1 MLMHKQVV
9 HLFDYL
15 VPQWNAVG
23 FYVIVKVSDTINNS
37 LHFTTSATLL
47 KLQTVLNI
55 YCQ

>member
-1 MLMHKQVV
+1 MHKQVI

-23 FYVIVKVSDTINNS
+23 FCVIVKVSDSIKNS

>member
-1 MLMHKQVV
+1 MHKQVI
-9 HLFDYL
+9 HLLDYL

-23 FYVIVKVSDTINNS
+23 FYVIVKVSDAIKNL

-55 YCQ
+55 YSP

>member
-1 MLMHKQVV
+1 MHKQVI

-23 FYVIVKVSDTINNS
+23 FYVIVKVSDSIKNS
-37 LHFTTSATLL
+37 SHFTTSATLL
-47 KLQTVLNI
+47 KLQTVLNF

>member
-1 MLMHKQVV
+1 MQKQVT

-15 VPQWNAVG
+15 VPKWNAVG
-23 FYVIVKVSDTINNS
+23 FYVIVMVSDAIKNS
-37 LHFTTSATLL
+37 LHFTTPATLL